1 MFVPKSTKQ
10 TQWRTPTAF
19 TESHCMKCAA
29 GWTRRSKN
37 GSYLVVC
44 LLDRDPV
51 LAETASC
58 DRYEPKEEPV

>member
-1 MFVPKSTKQ
+1 MFAMRPTKQ
-10 TQWRTPTAF
+10 SPWRTPSAF
-19 TESHCMKCAA
+19 AESHCMKCAA

-51 LAETASC
+51 LAETVSC
-58 DRYEPKEEPV
+58 DRYEPKDEPV